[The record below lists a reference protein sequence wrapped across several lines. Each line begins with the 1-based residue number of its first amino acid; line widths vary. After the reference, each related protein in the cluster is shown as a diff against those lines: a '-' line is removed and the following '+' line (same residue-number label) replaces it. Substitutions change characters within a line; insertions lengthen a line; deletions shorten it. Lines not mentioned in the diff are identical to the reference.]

1 MVLLLLILIA
11 LLIAQF
17 GFWETLVAVLGAV
30 AVLFL
35 TAILIVAVLIVGGV
49 MWVRS
54 RFR

>member
-1 MVLLLLILIA
+1 MGFLLLILIA

-35 TAILIVAVLIVGGV
+35 AAILIAAALIVGGV
-49 MWVRS
+49 MFVRS